1 MTELNTV
8 LEGEYKGKQIK
19 KYDDLQIVTGE
30 TSDKKVVCID
40 KENVDSYEIID
51 ETNKKVYS
59 LWKGVLGNL
68 IFPLWGF
75 TAGIGGKKKEAYL
88 ISINWKNGKK
98 SLICIDKEWKETLVR
113 GMF

>member
-8 LEGEYKGKQIK
+8 LEGDYKGGKIK
-19 KYDDLQIVTGE
+19 KQEYLEIIFEEANNKKKQLL
-30 TSDKKVVCID
+30 DKNNI
-40 KENVDSYEIID
+40 ESYEIID
-51 ETNKKVYS
+51 ETNKKTYS
-59 LWKGVLGNL
+59 LWKGVLGSML
-68 IFPLWGF
+68 FPIWGF
-75 TAGIGGKKKEAYL
+75 AAGVGGKKKEAYL